1 VDGSLLPA
9 PARFLFGEI
18 GYKASAMSDPTRD
31 ELYEQAKEMG
41 VPGRSTM
48 NRSELEEAVEE
59 GVAGP
64 RSKEPPP
71 QPPTGSW
78 LRDHLLSVILGSLF
92 LVSLIGQYYYQYQYE
107 VQQAIEH
114 GQPPP
119 GATSA
124 EYLNS
129 FLASM
134 LENWQSEFL
143 QLVSFVV
150 LATYFIHRGSPQS
163 RDGDD
168 ELKSDIK
175 AIREKLGA

>member
-1 VDGSLLPA
+1 
-9 PARFLFGEI
+9 
-18 GYKASAMSDPTRD
+18 MSDPTKD
-31 ELYEQAKEMG
+31 ELYEHAKQKG

-48 NRSELEEAVEE
+48 NRSELEEAVSVEE

-64 RSKEPPP
+64 RSKEPPSR
-71 QPPTGSW
+71 PPTGSW
-78 LRDHLLSVILGSLF
+78 VRDHCLSIVLASLF
-92 LVSLIGQYYYQYQYE
+92 LVSLVGQYYFQYQYE

-119 GATSA
+119 EATSA

-168 ELKSDIK
+168 ELKTDIK
-175 AIREKLGA
+175 AIKEKVGA